1 MLIPVPPTD
10 CMRAREAVSVRLDGE
25 LCELDEVRLD
35 QHLGDCAACSRFA
48 SDAAR
53 TAEVL
58 RGAPLVTAPLAPFV
72 ARRRYPV
79 RVPFAAAAAVVL
91 ISATSGSLFLVG
103 RFLGAS
109 SAGRMPPAITAPRQP
124 GGLEIGEIA
133 MLRTAGPLSRNHG
146 LVPV

>member
-1 MLIPVPPTD
+1 
-10 CMRAREAVSVRLDGE
+10 
-25 LCELDEVRLD
+25 
-35 QHLGDCAACSRFA
+35 
-48 SDAAR
+48 
-53 TAEVL
+53 
-58 RGAPLVTAPLAPFV
+58 
-72 ARRRYPV
+72 
-79 RVPFAAAAAVVL
+79 VL